1 MSEREELQTEAKEEA
16 KEKKQK
22 EEAKAEETSPLLE
35 EAKREGLPTVD
46 LAMLE
51 SKTLHELREM
61 AQILGISGIS
71 RMKKPDLIFRILEEQ
86 ARRGGTELCSGV
98 LEIMPEG
105 YGFLRV
111 KGYLP
116 SDEDIYVSASQIRRF
131 RLRPGD
137 TILGQ
142 VRPPKEGEKYRG
154 LLRIEAINWLPPE
167 EVAKGRPHFEDL
179 TPVYP
184 HQRLRLENDPRDIS
198 ARFVDLITPIGKGQ
212 RGLIISPPKAGK
224 TWMLK
229 TIANGIMHNHPEVY
243 LIVLLLDERPEE
255 VTDIDRSV
263 EGEVVAS
270 TFDRPPENHMRV
282 ADLVLE
288 KCKRLVEAGKDV
300 VVLVDSL
307 TRYSRASNLTVVPSG
322 RSLSGGLDPAALYR
336 PKRFFG
342 AARKLEEGGSLTVI
356 GTILVDTGSR
366 MDEMIYEEFK
376 GTGNMDLFL
385 DRSLAERRIFPA
397 IDIRRSS
404 TRHEELLL
412 TPEELKA
419 VWHLRRILHALD
431 TAEAA
436 MLLIDRLRNTKSNA
450 EFLKIVERDMAQSR

>member
-1 MSEREELQTEAKEEA
+1 MSEAREERKSSTTGQNPETAVEEVAKEVK
-16 KEKKQK
+16 KE
-22 EEAKAEETSPLLE
+22 L
-35 EAKREGLPTVD
+35 GPTAVMD
-46 LAMLE
+46 LATLE
-51 SKTLHELREM
+51 SKSLRELQEI
-61 AQILGISGIS
+61 AETLGIPGIS
-71 RMKKPDLIFRILEEQ
+71 RLKKKDLALRILEEQ
-86 ARRGGTELCSGV
+86 AKRSGIEIKSGV

-111 KGYLP
+111 KNYLP

-131 RLRPGD
+131 RLRTGD
-137 TILGQ
+137 TIIGQ
-142 VRPPKEGEKYRG
+142 VRPPKEGEKYRS
-154 LLRIEAINWLPPE
+154 LLHIEAINGLPPE
-167 EVAKGRPHFEDL
+167 EVAKGRPLFEDL

-184 HQRLRLENDPRDIS
+184 HQKLKMEHGPQDIT
-198 ARFVDLITPIGKGQ
+198 ARMIDLITPIGKGQ
-212 RGLIISPPKAGK
+212 RGLVISPPKAGK
-224 TWMLK
+224 TWTLK
-229 TIANGIMHNHPEVY
+229 TIARGIMHNHPEVH

-255 VTDIDRSV
+255 VTDMKRSV

-270 TFDRPPENHMRV
+270 TFDKPPENHMRV

-288 KCKRLVEAGKDV
+288 KSKRLVEAGRDV
-300 VVLVDSL
+300 VVLIDSL
-307 TRYSRASNLTVVPSG
+307 TRYSRASNLTVTPSG

-342 AARKLEEGGSLTVI
+342 AARKIEGGGSLTVI

-412 TPEELKA
+412 SPEELKA

-431 TAEAA
+431 SAEATL
-436 MLLIDRLRNTKSNA
+436 LLIDRLRNTKSNE
-450 EFLKIVERDMAQSR
+450 EFLKIVERDMKQAR